1 MGTRP
6 VGIVFCDLDDTFL
19 STEKVLIGRNM
30 AALDELAR
38 CGILFVPCTGRSLN
52 GVEVYAELVGHPA
65 VRYAI
70 TSTGSVVYDLRTR
83 RVIHARALGRERTLA
98 LHERVGDLDVT
109 FDIFADGSVISERWR
124 YERLKGYRL
133 DAPMQ
138 SHVLRSRTPVDL
150 SVPEIAERSRIV
162 ERVSIFNRM
171 DGAGF
176 EQGRCVREAVEA
188 MEGLRWTSAHP
199 ACTEVIDEACS
210 KGEALSWLCDHVG
223 IEQSSSVAFGDSGND
238 LEMIEAAGIGVAMGN
253 AEEAVKDAADLI
265 APANDE
271 AGVARVLE
279 DLMRDGV

>member
-1 MGTRP
+1 MGKRP
-6 VGIVFCDLDDTFL
+6 AGIVFCDLDDTFL
-19 STEKVLIGRNM
+19 STGKRLIARNM

-38 CGILFVPCTGRSLN
+38 HGIPFVPCTGRGLN

-70 TSTGSVVYDLRTR
+70 TSTGAVVYDLRTR
-83 RVIHARALGRERTLA
+83 RAIHACALGHGRTLA
-98 LHERVGDLDVT
+98 LYGCVGDLDVS

-133 DAPMQ
+133 DAPMR

-150 SVPEIAERSRIV
+150 SVPEIVARARTV

-171 DGAGF
+171 DGPGF
-176 EQGRCVREAVEA
+176 EQGRRVREAVEA
-188 MEGLRWTSAHP
+188 LEGLRWTSAHP
-199 ACTEVIDEACS
+199 ACTEVLDEACS
-210 KGEALSWLCDHVG
+210 KGAALSWLCDYLG

-238 LEMIEAAGIGVAMGN
+238 LEMIGAAGIGVAMGN
-253 AEEAVKDAADLI
+253 ADGAVKDAADLI

-271 AGVARVLE
+271 AGVAQVLADLIRV
-279 DLMRDGV
+279 GA